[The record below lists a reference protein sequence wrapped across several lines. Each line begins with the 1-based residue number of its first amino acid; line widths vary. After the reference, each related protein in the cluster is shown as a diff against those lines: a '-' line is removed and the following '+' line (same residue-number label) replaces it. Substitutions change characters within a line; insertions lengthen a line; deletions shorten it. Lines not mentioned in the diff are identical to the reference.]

1 MNKVFTMLTLFKL
14 LQANAAPMAGATH
27 RTELA
32 AREALSGQRKGLSA
46 LLPFVGPAVI
56 ASVAYMDPGNFA
68 TNIQAGST
76 CGYELLWVVMLASLA
91 AMLFQAMS
99 AKLGIVTGSNLA
111 ELCREQFPKPVVLG
125 MWCASEVAAMATDI
139 AEFLGGALGF
149 SLLFHVSILFGLVV
163 TGVVTSAIL
172 LLDKGGFRPIEI
184 VIALLVAAIGL
195 SYVRELA
202 IAPPDW
208 HAALAG
214 SVVPRLHGATAV
226 TLAVGII
233 GATIMPHTLY
243 LHSGLTQN
251 RTPARNDE
259 ERRQLLAFS
268 NQEVLV
274 ALGIAGFVNLAMVMM
289 FASVF
294 SKSEPG
300 IADISV
306 AYHALVPLL
315 GVGAA
320 TVFLI
325 SLMASGISS
334 SVVGTMAGQVV
345 MQGFVN
351 LRIPVWARRVVTMI
365 PAFVIGLHFDVVGA
379 MVMSQVVLSFILPLP
394 LIALVVLSSRR
405 AVMGNYAAG
414 KVTVCAAAL
423 TTVVI
428 VLLNAILIHQAL
440 A

>member
-1 MNKVFTMLTLFKL
+1 M
-14 LQANAAPMAGATH
+14 
-27 RTELA
+27 
-32 AREALSGQRKGLSA
+32 
-46 LLPFVGPAVI
+46 
-56 ASVAYMDPGNFA
+56 
-68 TNIQAGST
+68 
-76 CGYELLWVVMLASLA
+76 A

-111 ELCREQFPKPVVLG
+111 ELCREQFPTPVAIG

-139 AEFLGGALGF
+139 AEFLGGALGV
-149 SLLFHVSILFGLVV
+149 SLLFHVSILSGLVV

-195 SYVRELA
+195 SFVCELA

-208 HAALAG
+208 HAALTG
-214 SVVPRLHGATAV
+214 SVLPSLHGTTAV

-243 LHSGLTQN
+243 LHSSLTQN
-251 RTPARNDE
+251 RTPARNDD
-259 ERRQLLAFS
+259 ERRRLLALS
-268 NQEVLV
+268 NREVLV

-294 SKSEPG
+294 SRSEPG
-300 IADISV
+300 ISDISV

-351 LRIPVWARRVVTMI
+351 VRIPVWVRRVVTMI
-365 PAFVIGLHFDVVGA
+365 PAFVIGLHFNVVDA
-379 MVMSQVVLSFILPLP
+379 MIMSQVALSFILPLP

-414 KVTVCAAAL
+414 KMTVGAAAF

-428 VLLNAILIHQAL
+428 VLLNASLIHQAL

>member
-14 LQANAAPMAGATH
+14 LQANVAPMAGATH

-76 CGYELLWVVMLASLA
+76 CGYELLWVVVLASVA

-195 SYVRELA
+195 SYVCELA

-214 SVVPRLHGATAV
+214 SVLPRLHGTTAV

-251 RTPARNDE
+251 RTPARNDG

-268 NQEVLV
+268 NREVLV

-334 SVVGTMAGQVV
+334 SVVGTMAGQVI

-405 AVMGNYAAG
+405 AVMGNYATG

-423 TTVVI
+423 TTVAI

>member
-163 TGVVTSAIL
+163 TGIVTSAIL

-195 SYVRELA
+195 SYVCELA

-214 SVVPRLHGATAV
+214 SVLPRLHGTTAV

-251 RTPARNDE
+251 RTPARNDG

-268 NQEVLV
+268 NREVLV

-334 SVVGTMAGQVV
+334 SVVGTMAGQVI

-405 AVMGNYAAG
+405 AVMGNYATG

>member
-1 MNKVFTMLTLFKL
+1 MLTLFKL
-14 LQANAAPMAGATH
+14 RQANAAPMPGATH
-27 RTELA
+27 RTEVA

-46 LLPFVGPAVI
+46 FLPFVGPAMI

-76 CGYELLWVVMLASLA
+76 CGYELLWVVMLASMA

-111 ELCREQFPKPVVLG
+111 ELCREQFPTPVAIG

-139 AEFLGGALGF
+139 AEFLGGALGV

-184 VIALLVAAIGL
+184 LIALLVAAIGL
-195 SYVRELA
+195 SFVCELA

-208 HAALAG
+208 HAALTG
-214 SVVPRLHGATAV
+214 SVLPTCMAQLPSRW
-226 TLAVGII
+226 
-233 GATIMPHTLY
+233 P
-243 LHSGLTQN
+243 SGLLARPSC
-251 RTPARNDE
+251 RTHSICTRVSRKTARRRNDD
-259 ERRQLLAFS
+259 ERRRLLALS
-268 NQEVLV
+268 NREVLV

-300 IADISV
+300 ISDISV

-325 SLMASGISS
+325 SLIASGISS

-345 MQGFVN
+345 IQGFVN
-351 LRIPVWARRVVTMI
+351 VRISVWVRRVVTMI
-365 PAFVIGLHFDVVGA
+365 PAFVIGLHFNVVDA
-379 MVMSQVVLSFILPLP
+379 MIMSQVALSFILPLP

-414 KVTVCAAAL
+414 KMTVGAAAF

-428 VLLNAILIHQAL
+428 VLLNASLIHQAL

>member
-76 CGYELLWVVMLASLA
+76 CGYELLWVVMLASVA

-195 SYVRELA
+195 SYVCELA

-214 SVVPRLHGATAV
+214 SVLPRLHGTTAV

-233 GATIMPHTLY
+233 GATIMPHTIY

-251 RTPARNDE
+251 RTPARNDG

-268 NQEVLV
+268 NREVLV

-315 GVGAA
+315 GVRAA

-405 AVMGNYAAG
+405 AVMGNYATG

-423 TTVVI
+423 TTVAI

>member
-76 CGYELLWVVMLASLA
+76 CGYELLWVVVLASVA

-268 NQEVLV
+268 NREVLV

-405 AVMGNYAAG
+405 AVMGNYATG